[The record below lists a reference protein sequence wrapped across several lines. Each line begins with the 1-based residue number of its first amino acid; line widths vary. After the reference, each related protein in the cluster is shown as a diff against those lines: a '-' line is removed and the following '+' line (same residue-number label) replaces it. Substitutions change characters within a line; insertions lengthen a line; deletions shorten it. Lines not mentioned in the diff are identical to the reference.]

1 MAPDSQHTKYLG
13 SDPCVLT
20 PNMLSVFFLSRLSN
34 LVIFLLKCSK
44 SHAFSKLFVVYYV
57 SIPPIVSCLLRSHSF
72 YYVPHVLC
80 LLIKLLFFACNLLSF
95 FCICSTYSTYIIPFF
110 IQSCVYCNHY
120 RTSSVNGK

>member
-20 PNMLSVFFLSRLSN
+20 PNMLSVSFLSRLLN

-57 SIPPIVSCLLRSHSF
+57 SLPLIVSCLLRSHSF

-80 LLIKLLFFACNLLSF
+80 LLIKLLFLPATYYNFLHLLNLQ
-95 FCICSTYSTYIIPFF
+95 YIITFF
-110 IQSCVYCNHY
+110 IQSCVYSISITITHH
-120 RTSSVNGK
+120 R

>member
-20 PNMLSVFFLSRLSN
+20 PNMLSVSFLSRLLN
-34 LVIFLLKCSK
+34 LVIFLLKFSK

-80 LLIKLLFFACNLLSF
+80 LLIKLLFLPATCYHFFASAQPTVRTLYPFLFSLA
-95 FCICSTYSTYIIPFF
+95 CIVITIA
-110 IQSCVYCNHY
+110 HH
-120 RTSSVNGK
+120 R